1 MNTSDNLKIYDPD
14 VTVLNPY
21 HGGEYAYAI
30 AGGLLKQLFAGAY
43 QQTTSGL
50 SLTDQNCYELD
61 KGCYSVYGFEYVP
74 GYVRYTDHRQISLY
88 YSFDKG
94 YITWI
99 SDNKPVW
106 TVMAGG
112 LAGDP
117 LTEIGPRPIPQEPM
131 VILLELWNWRDA
143 DDLRSTSLPISGF
156 RSTLEASIS
165 TISSFRQRC

>member
-21 HGGEYAYAI
+21 HGGKCALRMTDGVLEW
-30 AGGLLKQLFAGAY
+30 LFAGAY

-50 SLTDQNCYELD
+50 SLTDQDCYELD

-74 GYVRYTDHRQISLY
+74 GYVQYADHYRVPSLNNC
-88 YSFDKG
+88 SFDNG

-99 SDNKPVW
+99 SDGKPVW

-131 VILLELWNWRDA
+131 V
-143 DDLRSTSLPISGF
+143 SLPVFPQGWHG
-156 RSTLEASIS
+156 
-165 TISSFRQRC
+165 QC